1 MEAGVELGVFATGGY
16 LITEVSCKVGR
27 GRVGAS
33 GIGGEL
39 DNGGPGKITYAGGS
53 MKCIMLKEGLEIE
66 EVRRVVTEITGNNLT
81 VQKFTT
87 RVVMEGER
95 DADVR
100 MFLKENDEH
109 GYLYEGDSDRSKRAV
124 VSEMGGCIGDHPQT
138 RLRLDGKIIELSDDD
153 EISIAFEDVSDDEA
167 AAEGG
172 EEGS

>member
-16 LITEVSCKVGR
+16 LITEGDWEGGGWIEGYGSRCCELVQMDGDGAVMR
-27 GRVGAS
+27 GC
-33 GIGGEL
+33 GGEL

-109 GYLYEGDSDRSKRAV
+109 GYLYEGDSDRSKRCAQRA
-124 VSEMGGCIGDHPQT
+124 SASHEGRMRSCDHGIGCGRSGRD
-138 RLRLDGKIIELSDDD
+138 RDDMV
-153 EISIAFEDVSDDEA
+153 E
-167 AAEGG
+167 
-172 EEGS
+172 